1 MSHHLAIKK
10 KVINKNC
17 SIITFQLDGQ
27 AWGWGGSLVQRGA
40 SLSSQEGYFPL
51 QVFLGKTR
59 DLRGGASS
67 SATRTGRGKTQP
79 GFWRSVFLLLFIGS
93 HFGRPLPGWGATL
106 EGLRGA
112 GMGLACVFPGSL
124 SQGPKLFFQVLFQD
138 TLISS
143 IPALA
148 AWWFFLL
155 LLPLLW
161 LDVRC
166 SLQMHA
172 ANDLAESCHQ
182 LGWILALAWNFRIC
196 GWTLKVLEGCV
207 VEPQNYL

>member
-1 MSHHLAIKK
+1 M
-10 KVINKNC
+10 
-17 SIITFQLDGQ
+17 
-27 AWGWGGSLVQRGA
+27 QRGA

-51 QVFLGKTR
+51 QVFWGKTR

-106 EGLRGA
+106 EGLRRA
-112 GMGLACVFPGSL
+112 GMGLACLFPGSL

-148 AWWFFLL
+148 AWGFFFCCCCRCYGWMFAAPCRCTLL
-155 LLPLLW
+155 MTW
-161 LDVRC
+161 
-166 SLQMHA
+166 QKA
-172 ANDLAESCHQ
+172 ATS
-182 LGWILALAWNFRIC
+182 
-196 GWTLKVLEGCV
+196 
-207 VEPQNYL
+207 